1 MKLLNLKLGALAVA
15 AVVVGQLNTGV
26 ALAADAAPAINP
38 AVPAE
43 HVAAAL
49 TTGMLAAQRAGNRI
63 VVVGN
68 HGAILLSDDDGKTFR
83 QAKAVP
89 TRATLTAVTFSDE
102 KHGWA
107 AGHWGVILHTA
118 DGGENWTMQ
127 RSDIA
132 TDRPLFSVYFQNAS
146 EGWAVGLWS
155 LMLHTTDGG
164 KTWSEVTVPVPE
176 GAKKA
181 DANLYAMVGANDGA
195 LYVAAERGLLLKSA
209 DGGKTWAYCQTGEK
223 GSLWSALVLR
233 DGSVLAGGLRGALI
247 RSADGGRTWASVRP
261 DGFLSSVTALAQGAD
276 GRVTAVGL
284 DGLVLS
290 SQDNGATFKGDLRS
304 DHLPLAAV
312 VARMGAPLLFSQGGP
327 VTGE

>member
-1 MKLLNLKLGALAVA
+1 MKLLNLDFRPLAFAAIVA
-15 AVVVGQLNTGV
+15 AQLNAGA

-49 TTGMLAAQRAGNRI
+49 TTGMLAAQRVGSRI
-63 VVVGN
+63 VAVGN
-68 HGAILLSDDDGKTFR
+68 HGAILLSDNDGKTFR

-102 KHGWA
+102 KNGWA
-107 AGHWGVILHTA
+107 TGHWGVVLHTA
-118 DGGENWTMQ
+118 DGGETWTLQ

-132 TDRPLFSVYFQNAS
+132 TDRPLFSVYFKDAS

-155 LMLHTTDGG
+155 LMLHTADGG
-164 KTWSEVTVPVPE
+164 KTWSEVTVPVPD

-181 DANLYAMVGANDGA
+181 DANLYAMVGGKDGA
-195 LYVAAERGLLLKSA
+195 MYVAAERGLLLKSA
-209 DGGKTWAYCQTGEK
+209 DGGQSWTYCQTGEK
-223 GSLWSALVLR
+223 GSLWSALALR

-247 RSADGGRTWASVRP
+247 RSADGGHTWTSVRP
-261 DGFLSSVTALAQGAD
+261 DGFQSSVTALAQGAD

-284 DGLVLS
+284 DGLVLGS
-290 SQDNGATFKGDLRS
+290 DNNGATFKGDLRA

-312 VARMGAPLLFSQGGP
+312 VARTGAPLLFSQSGP